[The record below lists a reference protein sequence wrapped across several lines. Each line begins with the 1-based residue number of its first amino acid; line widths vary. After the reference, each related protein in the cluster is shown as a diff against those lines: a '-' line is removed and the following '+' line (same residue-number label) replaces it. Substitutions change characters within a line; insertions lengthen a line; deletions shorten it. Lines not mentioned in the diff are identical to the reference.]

1 MIFEGDEYAKRTL
14 DFVQKLQQLSSYDD
28 VCNLIIS
35 EMEWFGFTCL
45 TSFTLPGADSEVKDG
60 VMLNTRP
67 AEYTKRYYEKNY
79 VVQDPAV
86 KELRRNL
93 NPYSW
98 GDIRKNRPLDKAEK
112 SILDEGA
119 DFRWRDGFIIP
130 IVTLT
135 GQVSLFCPCG
145 LEPNLSPRARAALE
159 VIGIY
164 SHHALRRAVSQLDRS
179 SSEHA
184 PLTNREREILQ
195 WVAIGKS
202 DDEIGDILN
211 LSGTTVTSHVE
222 NAKRKL
228 NTFRRTYAV
237 VQAIRFGEI
246 TL

>member
-1 MIFEGDEYAKRTL
+1 MTFEGDEYAKRTL

-28 VCNLIIS
+28 ICNHIMKEI
-35 EMEWFGFTCL
+35 EWFGFTCL
-45 TSFTLPGADSEVKDG
+45 TSFTLPGPGLEVKDG
-60 VMLNTRP
+60 IMFNNRPPDYTR
-67 AEYTKRYYEKNY
+67 RYYEKNY
-79 VVQDPAV
+79 VLHDPAV

-93 NPYSW
+93 NPYTWTDVRNTRNLTKS
-98 GDIRKNRPLDKAEK
+98 EK
-112 SILDEGA
+112 TILDEGVE
-119 DFRWRDGFIIP
+119 FRWRDGLIIP

-145 LEPNLSPRARAALE
+145 PDPNLSPRARAALE

-164 SHHALRRAVSQLDRS
+164 SHHALKRALMQMERTEP
-179 SSEHA
+179 EHT

-195 WVAIGKS
+195 WVAAGKS
-202 DDEIGDILN
+202 DSEIGEILN
-211 LSGTTVTSHVE
+211 ISGTTVASHVE

>member
-14 DFVQKLQQLSSYDD
+14 DFVQKLQQLSNYDE

-45 TSFTLPGADSEVKDG
+45 TSFTLPGPDSAVKDG

-79 VVQDPAV
+79 VIQDPAV

-98 GDIRKNRPLDKAEK
+98 GDIRKNRPLDKGEK
-112 SILDEGA
+112 SILDEGG

-145 LEPNLSPRARAALE
+145 LEPDLSPRARAALE

>member
-14 DFVQKLQQLSSYDD
+14 DFVQKLQQLSSYED
-28 VCNLIIS
+28 VCNLILS
-35 EMEWFGFTCL
+35 EMEWFGFTSL
-45 TSFTLPGADSEVKDG
+45 TSFTLPAPGSEVRDG

-67 AEYTKRYYEKNY
+67 PEYTKRYYEKNY
-79 VVQDPAV
+79 VIHDPAV

-98 GDIRKNRPLDKAEK
+98 GDIRKNRPLNKAEK

-119 DFRWRDGFIIP
+119 DFQWRDGFIIP
-130 IVTLT
+130 IVGLN
-135 GQVSLFCPCG
+135 GQLSLFCPCG
-145 LEPNLSPRARAALE
+145 LEPNLSMRARAALE

-164 SHHALRRAVSQLDRS
+164 SHHALKRAISQLERS
-179 SSEHA
+179 VPDHV

-195 WVAIGKS
+195 WVAFGKS
-202 DDEIGDILN
+202 DDEIGEILH
-211 LSGTTVTSHVE
+211 LSETTVTSHVE

-246 TL
+246 TI